1 MTIRITGM
9 ASGMDI
15 DLLVSDLMRAEK
27 IPLTKKTQKKTL
39 LEYQMNLYRDV
50 NTKLMTLR
58 DSINKMRF
66 GADFT
71 GVQAKSS
78 NENAV
83 KVSGSNPSKVS
94 TSIEVRSLATQANKQ
109 SSAKVTSGNG
119 LDLSKSLEENSS
131 NFVTGPD
138 VQSADLKM
146 TINGVEVSYSKDDSI
161 QSIINKVN
169 DQSTGVV
176 LSYDSSADKF
186 VFVSRQTGETAQ
198 IDAQDENGNF
208 LAAINMDATVKK
220 GVDAEVVVNGV
231 ESKRSGNTF
240 TQDGVT
246 YTLLQQTTSAV
257 TITNSSDTNA
267 IMDRIKG
274 FVTQYNEAIA
284 LVNKLNDEKAVRGY
298 SPLTSEQKKEMSQD
312 EVKEWEKI
320 VKQGLLR
327 NDSILE
333 PFARNMRSFLSQS
346 VPVSDTL
353 SLSPMDIGL
362 GTTAFTG
369 NAKDFNAAGGV
380 IVLDEEKLRK
390 MIESNPEQ
398 IETIFTKSSTTGE
411 EGLFQKMYKQLNNTI
426 TEINNKSGRA
436 GSSFNDITTV
446 LGKQTSDMEL
456 EIKRLEDRLNKR
468 EENYYKQFAAM
479 EKAMNQSNSQL
490 NFLLQNLG

>member
-15 DLLVSDLMRAEK
+15 DLLVSDLMKAER

-39 LEYQMNLYRDV
+39 LEYQMNLHRDV
-50 NTKLMTLR
+50 NAKLMTLR
-58 DSINKMRF
+58 DSISKMRF
-66 GADFT
+66 ATDFN

-83 KVSGSNPSKVS
+83 KVSGSNPNKVS

-109 SSAKVTSGNG
+109 STAKVTSGTG
-119 LDLSKSLEENSS
+119 LDLSKSLEENASS
-131 NFVTGPD
+131 FVTEPD
-138 VQSADLKM
+138 VLTTDLKM
-146 TINGVEVSYSKDDSI
+146 KINGVEVSYSKDDSI
-161 QSIINKVN
+161 QTIINKVN
-169 DQSTGVV
+169 DKATGVV
-176 LSYDSSADKF
+176 LSYDSSADQF
-186 VFVSRQTGETAQ
+186 VFISRETGEAAQ

-208 LAAINMDATVKK
+208 LAAIKMDSAVKK
-220 GVDAEVVVNGV
+220 GADAEVVVNGV
-231 ESKRSGNTF
+231 VSNRSSNTF

-257 TITNSSDTNA
+257 TITNASDTNA
-267 IMDRIKG
+267 IVDKIKG
-274 FVTQYNEAIA
+274 FVTLYNEAIS
-284 LVNKLNDEKAVRGY
+284 LVNKLTNEKAVRGY
-298 SPLTSEQKKEMSQD
+298 SPLTSDQKKEMSQD

-320 VKQGLLR
+320 VKQGLLK

-333 PFARNMRSFLSQS
+333 PFARNMRSFLSQA

-362 GTTAFTG
+362 GTTAFSG

-380 IVLDEEKLRK
+380 IVLDEVKLRE
-390 MIESNPEQ
+390 MIESNPDQ
-398 IETIFTKSSTTGE
+398 IEAIFTRSSTTGD
-411 EGLFQKMYKQLNNTI
+411 EGLFQKMYKQVNNTI
-426 TEINNKSGRA
+426 TEINRKSGRTG
-436 GSSFNDITTV
+436 GSYNDITTV
-446 LGKQTSDMEL
+446 LGKQTSDMEQ
-456 EIKRLEDRLNKR
+456 EIKRLEDRLNKK